1 MRLPIYYGNCYI
13 CDGQKTVYWLKETN
27 EAFCIL
33 CDTQTDLKTPFMIE
47 LFQKQ
52 KELKKEMLE
61 DFDKFDIETM
71 RERIENHYSEYQ
83 EIRRLIYS
91 YPYQDLIPR
100 MRQTKIYKCHSK
112 SISDEDK
119 LFLVI
124 YLYRDRNRHRI
135 EDMTETEWFND
146 FKQWLTENKDSSCGN
161 RAERRRK
168 DREEKKKKDR
178 I

>member
-1 MRLPIYYGNCYI
+1 
-13 CDGQKTVYWLKETN
+13 
-27 EAFCIL
+27 
-33 CDTQTDLKTPFMIE
+33 MIE
-47 LFQKQ
+47 LFQN
-52 KELKKEMLE
+52 LKDVRKEMLE
-61 DFDKFDIETM
+61 DFDKFDTEAM

-91 YPYQDLIPR
+91 YPYQNLLPQ

-124 YLYRDRNRHRI
+124 CLYRDRNRHRI
-135 EDMTETEWFND
+135 EDMTEAERFND
-146 FKQWLTENKDSSCGN
+146 FKQWLPKNKDSSYLK

-168 DREEKKKKDR
+168 EREERKMR
-178 I
+178 V